1 MRWLFLLLV
10 VLNIFYFI
18 WHQQEAP
25 LKAKEVVSLSLYKG
39 SKQEIQ
45 LLSEMRTGL
54 VPVRPQENASSDK
67 DVCFYLSGLIR
78 SDAET
83 KIKKSLS
90 DAGIKSGL
98 DSLDRA
104 GAGDFV
110 LVLAPSDNVQ
120 AVEKVLQRLLNEFN
134 KLKYEKK
141 QCQGLQASDSLHRMA
156 PAPQ

>member
-10 VLNIFYFI
+10 VLNIFYFV

-45 LLSEMRTGL
+45 LLSEARTGL
-54 VPVRPQENASSDK
+54 VPVQPQESTSSDK
-67 DVCFYLSGLIR
+67 GVCFYLSGLIR
-78 SDAET
+78 SDVET

-90 DAGIKSGL
+90 DAGVKSELG
-98 DSLDRA
+98 SLDGA

-110 LVLAPSDNVQ
+110 LVLSPSDNMQ
-120 AVEKVLQRLLNEFN
+120 AVEKVLQSLLNEFN
-134 KLKYEKK
+134 ELKYKKK
-141 QCQGLQASDSLHRMA
+141 QC
-156 PAPQ
+156 

>member
-10 VLNIFYFI
+10 VLNIFYFV

-45 LLSEMRTGL
+45 LLSETRTGL
-54 VPVRPQENASSDK
+54 VPVQPQESASSDK

-90 DAGIKSGL
+90 DTGIKSGL
-98 DSLDRA
+98 DSLDGA

-110 LVLAPSDNVQ
+110 LVLSPSDNAQ
-120 AVEKVLQRLLNEFN
+120 AVEKVLQSLLNEFN
-134 KLKYEKK
+134 ELKYEKK
-141 QCQGLQASDSLHRMA
+141 QCQGLQVPDSLHRMA

>member
-10 VLNIFYFI
+10 VLNIFYFV

-45 LLSEMRTGL
+45 LLSETRTGL
-54 VPVRPQENASSDK
+54 VPLQPKDSTNSDK
-67 DVCFYLSGLIR
+67 GVCFYLSGLIR
-78 SDAET
+78 SDVEI

-90 DAGIKSGL
+90 DAGIKSEL
-98 DSLDRA
+98 DSLDGA

-110 LVLAPSDNVQ
+110 LVLTPSDNVQ
-120 AVEKVLQRLLNEFN
+120 AVEKVLQSLLNEFN
-134 KLKYEKK
+134 ELKYEKK
-141 QCQGLQASDSLHRMA
+141 QC
-156 PAPQ
+156 